1 MKKIYVA
8 ILMLIASN
16 SAFAQLKNNVTKSKI
31 TFEIK
36 NLGIKTGG
44 IIGKMEADVK
54 FDPGK
59 LDASKIDAVAD
70 VTTINTD
77 NNMRDGHL
85 KGEDYFDVAKYP
97 SITMSSVAFKKK
109 SGNNY
114 IGQFNITIKDK
125 TKMVDVPF
133 TYTDAGSTAWLKGSF
148 KINRRDFGVGGG
160 SLALANEATIFIEA
174 ETTK

>member
-1 MKKIYVA
+1 MRKICIA
-8 ILMLIASN
+8 ILILIASN

-36 NLGIKTGG
+36 NLGIKTDGT
-44 IIGKMEADVK
+44 IGKMEAEVK

-59 LDASKIDAVAD
+59 LDASKINAVAD
-70 VTTINTD
+70 ITTINTD
-77 NNMRDGHL
+77 NDMRDSHL
-85 KGEDYFDVAKYP
+85 KSENYFDVAKYP
-97 SITMSSVAFKKK
+97 NITMSSVSFKKK

-125 TKMVDVPF
+125 TKLVDVPF
-133 TYTDAGSTAWLKGSF
+133 TYAYTGNMALLKGSF
-148 KINRRDFGVGGG
+148 KINRSDFGVGGG
-160 SLALANEATIFIEA
+160 SLALANETTIFIEA

>member
-1 MKKIYVA
+1 MRKICIA
-8 ILMLIASN
+8 ILILIASN

-36 NLGIKTGG
+36 NLGIKTDGT
-44 IIGKMEADVK
+44 IGKMEAEVK

-59 LDASKIDAVAD
+59 LDASKINAVAD
-70 VTTINTD
+70 ITTINTD
-77 NNMRDGHL
+77 NDMRDSHL
-85 KGEDYFDVAKYP
+85 KSENYFDVAKYP
-97 SITMSSVAFKKK
+97 NITMSSVSFKKK

-125 TKMVDVPF
+125 TKLVDVPF
-133 TYTDAGSTAWLKGSF
+133 TYAYTGNMALLKGSF
-148 KINRRDFGVGGG
+148 KINRSDFGVGGG

-174 ETTK
+174 ETSK